1 MVFRPTRKANRLL
14 ATLGVALAAAAT
26 TLALACPATAVA
38 REGEGAPGAG
48 LAPESDPARTIMIYM
63 DGGNS
68 EANTGVCSTI
78 IKEYLH
84 ASFNQDNFRVIV
96 MTGGS
101 SKWHL
106 ESQYL
111 RDKDGGETLTGISNE
126 YNQVWEVYGA
136 QGETE
141 GYLRLLDGDGVSG
154 DGDDAK
160 TSENEL
166 MYDKDTLK
174 NFIGYAKQVAP
185 AGKYDLILNDHGSG
199 PAHGYGSDDHGDPS
213 MMMSVLSIRQALAES
228 DVVGDVGKFDFV
240 DLDCCFNG
248 NLEIALALS
257 DYTDHFL
264 GSADVDPHATV
275 DYTALFNYLNEN
287 PNVGTKTLGKHLV
300 DLFADYY
307 DEHPDDISVGSAI
320 VFCVVDTQ
328 ALKDSDIVSKMQ
340 AIAEELRAQAT
351 TGSFYDEIRTTKD
364 DYHFAY
370 HNHQDLWTLAEQLGL
385 NVYETD
391 WSDPGLRNAYTDA
404 ALEVQRILSDEDV
417 IYSRYANSSRH
428 LQVTFG
434 RELDGSVTV
443 RSTSVPEGGL
453 SLFHTWNP
461 TKGSCAYDVRHYVN
475 AMPELATAMGERP
488 EKTFYTTYLQ
498 AVIDYELIYEAGIAV
513 SRLAEAGT
521 PASEIDYDKV
531 AASVMASENE
541 RAKGTFETLVAGS
554 DRDVRAW
561 LGQII
566 DIQKKEVLD
575 HEKTSLAVETRDGV
589 EGYRIDVHDTPRRT
603 IGVPVLR
610 ATASVEGSLLS
621 SPTMTFYGQA
631 ISNEGDARVATDSSY
646 FIPKFDGQ
654 WYAVR
659 DSAGETHVA
668 SAASDH
674 SVYASISIDDSKPAP
689 GELGFDSDGKAKYV
703 YVYGNTKPFELADL
717 DVDAKVDVMMQT
729 DPFDAI
735 SRPTS
740 MPFRI
745 DADNTTLIKD
755 TYANLGITGVELKLA
770 ISDMYE
776 VEHEVKPSLSF
787 DPSGGTWADGGS
799 DVRKYDAGLET
810 DFQVVDAP
818 TRDGYTFVC
827 WKGSEFQ
834 PGDAYHADSDHAF
847 VAEWKKNDNDGDD
860 SGDAD
865 DGDTDGTDADEKSD
879 SSDAGTNNQDQDA
892 TASARASAKAAALP
906 GTADVHDATAPTLLV
921 LAAGG
926 ALAAATLRRRSE

>member
-1 MVFRPTRKANRLL
+1 MVFRPTQKANRLL

-26 TLALACPATAVA
+26 TLALACPATALA
-38 REGEGAPGAG
+38 REGAGSPGAS
-48 LAPESDPARTIMIYM
+48 LTPESNPERTIMIYM
-63 DGGNS
+63 DGGAS

-78 IKEYLH
+78 IKEYLR
-84 ASFNQDNFRVIV
+84 ASFDQDNFRVIV

-101 SKWHL
+101 SEWHL
-106 ESQYL
+106 ESKYL
-111 RDKDGGETLTGISNE
+111 RDKDGRDTLTGISNE

-136 QGETE
+136 QEGETE

-154 DGDDAK
+154 DGANAK
-160 TSENEL
+160 TSKDEL

-185 AGKYDLILNDHGSG
+185 SGKYDLILNDHGSG

-213 MMMSVLSIRQALAES
+213 MMMSVLTIRQALAES
-228 DVVGDVGKFDFV
+228 AVVTGGGKFDFV

-257 DYTDHFL
+257 DYTDYFL

-287 PNVGTKTLGKHLV
+287 PNVDTKTFGKHLV

-307 DEHPDDISVGSAI
+307 NEHPDDISVGSAI

-328 ALKDSDIVSKMQ
+328 ALKDSGIVSKMQ

-370 HNHQDLWTLAEQLGL
+370 QNHQDLWTLAEQLGL

-391 WSDPGLRNAYTDA
+391 WSDPRLRNAYTDA

-417 IYSRYANSSRH
+417 IYSRYADSSKVT
-428 LQVTFG
+428 QVTFG
-434 RELDGSVTV
+434 REPDGSVTV
-443 RSTSVPEGGL
+443 RSASVPEGGL

-475 AMPELATAMGERP
+475 AMPQLAAAMGERP
-488 EKTFYTTYLQ
+488 ETTFYTTYLQ

-541 RAKGTFETLVAGS
+541 RAKGTFETLVEKS
-554 DRDVRAW
+554 DRDVRTW

-610 ATASVEGSLLS
+610 ATASVEGSPLS

-631 ISNEGDARVATDSSY
+631 ISSEGDARVATDSSY

-674 SVYASISIDDSKPAP
+674 SVYASINIDGSKPAP

-717 DVDAKVDVMMQT
+717 DAKVDVMMLT

-735 SRPTS
+735 SSPTS
-740 MPFRI
+740 MPFEI
-745 DADNTTLIKD
+745 DANNTTLIKD

-787 DPSGGTWADGGS
+787 DPGGGTWADGGS

-827 WKGSEFQ
+827 WRGSEFQ

-847 VAEWKKNDNDGDD
+847 VAEWKKNDTGGDD
-860 SGDAD
+860 SG
-865 DGDTDGTDADEKSD
+865 DADEKSD
-879 SSDAGTNNQDQDA
+879 SSDAKVDGQVDDESVA
-892 TASARASAKAAALP
+892 ARAAARASALP

-921 LAAGG
+921 LAASG